1 MHESK
6 IQRSGFKHRKTPS
19 QTCGLQQVI
28 TFQSVSPL
36 VTHCPNS
43 CVTSRVAATAESWG
57 VTPQRDFNHKFT
69 KSISQ
74 TWVQVKKVSQISA
87 VKNLVTTPP
96 SPPVTDLQFLTLNP
110 ALTSSPLLRRT
121 SEHLRPKLRSL
132 LQTGTNSLPAHRSVT
147 STPKDHWL
155 NTAASPTG
163 ISKFVQL

>member
-6 IQRSGFKHRKTPS
+6 SQRSGFKHRKTPS

-28 TFQSVSPL
+28 IFQSVSPR
-36 VTHCPNS
+36 VKHCPNR

-69 KSISQ
+69 KSTSQ

-87 VKNLVTTPP
+87 AKNLLTTPP

-121 SEHLRPKLRSL
+121 GEHLRPT
-132 LQTGTNSLPAHRSVT
+132 LQASTRSLPAHRSVT

-163 ISKFVQL
+163 ISKFVQR